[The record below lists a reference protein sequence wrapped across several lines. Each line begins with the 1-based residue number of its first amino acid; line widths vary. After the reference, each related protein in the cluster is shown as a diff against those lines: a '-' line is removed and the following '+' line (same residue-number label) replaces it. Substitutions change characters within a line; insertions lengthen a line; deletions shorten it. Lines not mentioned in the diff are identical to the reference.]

1 MARRLSWVAGV
12 AGATF
17 LAHLLATILT
27 LSFGAGLSLSN
38 FDGGGETWATRLG
51 HLLNWFH
58 DNVLSQPLHPL
69 ERNYPPWSLGRGRPR
84 SQQRSLGNSSCPSR
98 DDPHM
103 ASTAIP
109 TRQGNPGAMTWSNAP
124 ENNKMQRTSH
134 GLDGGSPLILVLSR
148 RQQYGRELNQ
158 RLG

>member
-69 ERNYPPWSLGRGRPR
+69 ERNYPPWSLGRGWGGLALNSAVWATAAALLVTTRIWR
-84 SQQRSLGNSSCPSR
+84 ARQFQRDKGTL
-98 DDPHM
+98 
-103 ASTAIP
+103 A
-109 TRQGNPGAMTWSNAP
+109 Q
-124 ENNKMQRTSH
+124 
-134 GLDGGSPLILVLSR
+134 
-148 RQQYGRELNQ
+148 
-158 RLG
+158 